1 MVECL
6 RCARLESAAH
16 PTASRVAPA
25 EAAAVSDP
33 GYTEEV
39 RCFRSAVSGPA
50 SGGYKFLT
58 Y

>member
-25 EAAAVSDP
+25 EAAAVSDR
-33 GYTEEV
+33 GY
-39 RCFRSAVSGPA
+39 R
-50 SGGYKFLT
+50 
-58 Y
+58 

>member
-25 EAAAVSDP
+25 EAAAVSDR
-33 GYTEEV
+33 V
-39 RCFRSAVSGPA
+39 